1 MKIVKFLMKTVL
13 WIVALVLVV
22 VLTIPLWISP
32 VACCVA
38 NKVAPGITKTSF
50 HLGSFNLNPYTGR
63 LVIGDLQL
71 GNPTNYTEKNAVDL
85 TRLEVNVAMTS
96 LFDQKIRVELV
107 DIGALQ
113 VYAAFPKAD
122 NFLQIAE
129 NAKGEGAEKVEKVE
143 SVEKVEKVE
152 GVEKAEKVE
161 GAEKAGGEEKPAKG
175 IQIDRLAIHDV
186 TIKYGIIPIPFALTL
201 TGLGADKENGM
212 SPMEIY
218 TMVKDAV
225 MNTING
231 AADAALKFGKDAAKA
246 LNAAAGDA
254 TKAAS
259 DAAANATKAA
269 SDAAAN
275 ATKAAG
281 DAAANAT
288 KAVSGAASDATKA
301 VGDAAGKA
309 TKAAGEAAGKA
320 LDSIKNLW

>member
-85 TRLEVNVAMTS
+85 TRLEVNVAVTS
-96 LFDQKIRVELV
+96 LFGQKIRVELV

-113 VYAAFPKAD
+113 VYSAFDAG

-129 NAKGEGAEKVEKVE
+129 NAKGEGEDAKAEGAEV
-143 SVEKVEKVE
+143 
-152 GVEKAEKVE
+152 GNAEKAEKAE
-161 GAEKAGGEEKPAKG
+161 GGEIAAKGEEKPAKG
-175 IQIDRLAIHDV
+175 VQIDRLVIHDV
-186 TIKYGIIPIPFALTL
+186 TIKYGILPIPFALTL

-212 SPMEIY
+212 SPKEIY
-218 TMVKDAV
+218 TAVKDAV
-225 MNTING
+225 MKSVNG
-231 AADAALKFGKDAAKA
+231 AAGAIGDLGKGAAKA
-246 LNAAAGDA
+246 LNAAASDA

-259 DAAANATKAA
+259 DAAANAAKAA

-281 DAAANAT
+281 DAAAN
-288 KAVSGAASDATKA
+288 ATKA

>member
-129 NAKGEGAEKVEKVE
+129 NAKGEGAEKVE

-152 GVEKAEKVE
+152 SVEKAEKVE
-161 GAEKAGGEEKPAKG
+161 GVENAGGEEKPAKG

-231 AADAALKFGKDAAKA
+231 AADAALKVGKDAAKA

-288 KAVSGAASDATKA
+288 KAV
-301 VGDAAGKA
+301 GDAAGKA

>member
-113 VYAAFPKAD
+113 VYSAFDAG

-129 NAKGEGAEKVEKVE
+129 NAKDEGAETAKVEGEGAEGVEKVE
-143 SVEKVEKVE
+143 SVEKVETAE
-152 GVEKAEKVE
+152 GNEPAK
-161 GAEKAGGEEKPAKG
+161 GEEKPAKG

-218 TMVKDAV
+218 TTVKDAV

-231 AADAALKFGKDAAKA
+231 AADAALKVGKDAAKA
-246 LNAAAGDA
+246 LNAAASDA

-259 DAAANATKAA
+259 
-269 SDAAAN
+269 
-275 ATKAAG
+275 
-281 DAAANAT
+281 
-288 KAVSGAASDATKA
+288 
-301 VGDAAGKA
+301 DAAGKA
-309 TKAAGEAAGKA
+309 TKAAGDAAGKA

>member
-107 DIGALQ
+107 DVGALQ
-113 VYAAFPKAD
+113 VYSAFDAG

-129 NAKGEGAEKVEKVE
+129 NAKGEGAETAKVEGEGAEGVEKVE
-143 SVEKVEKVE
+143 SVEKVETAE
-152 GVEKAEKVE
+152 GNEPAK
-161 GAEKAGGEEKPAKG
+161 GEEKPAKG

-218 TMVKDAV
+218 TTVKDAV
-225 MNTING
+225 MKSVNG
-231 AADAALKFGKDAAKA
+231 AGDAALKVGKDAAKA
-246 LNAAAGDA
+246 LNAAA
-254 TKAAS
+254 S
-259 DAAANATKAA
+259 D
-269 SDAAAN
+269 

-288 KAVSGAASDATKA
+288 KAA
-301 VGDAAGKA
+301 GD
-309 TKAAGEAAGKA
+309 AAGKA

>member
-129 NAKGEGAEKVEKVE
+129 NAKGEGAEKAKVE
-143 SVEKVEKVE
+143 GEGEEVEKVE
-152 GVEKAEKVE
+152 GV
-161 GAEKAGGEEKPAKG
+161 EKAGGEEKPAKG

-218 TMVKDAV
+218 TTVKDAV